1 MDLIFTRPNMEDA
14 GVLHNY
20 EFDLAFGSDENNFE
34 CVVDKNDHCCDF
46 GSFLYFEGTEYGGI
60 IDGIEIK
67 NSTMEV
73 VYSGR
78 TWHGILNSK
87 VIEPDS
93 GQAYLT
99 VTGEANEIIAS
110 LLSRLGLTDLFEA
123 STEDS
128 GLNVSSYKMNRYIS
142 GYDGIRKMLKTV
154 GGKLI
159 FTFRDGK
166 VLLTAAKVHDYSQ
179 DEELDSDMI
188 CLDVRQTANT
198 VNHLICL
205 GSGNLE
211 DRMVIHLY
219 ADENGSISQTQTF
232 SGLAECVAVFDY
244 GNAED
249 EADLLKQGTDRLK
262 ELMQQDNLAVDVND
276 VNDPYDIGDIVG
288 ASDNITNIRIAV
300 PVTKK
305 IVSIKNGL
313 VTIDIKTDNANVSA
327 QPTSDYSGGS
337 GTPGADGQDGKDG
350 EDGKDGISCTHSWNG
365 TVLTVTSA
373 SGTSSADLKGDK
385 GDKGDKGEQGIQG
398 IQGIQGEKGD
408 TGAQGIQ
415 GEKGEKGDKGDKGDT
430 GTFDASMLENY
441 SPLSHEHDAGDIT
454 SGTLPVIRGGTGVTA
469 LAGSSGLLK
478 QLFPS
483 SIASGSIPLLGS
495 GWNNNGYVSTAGL
508 RNMMGAVTKTEMNT
522 AISDAVGSCVQL
534 NDENGFSISSSEGE
548 TEFYPGF
555 VRLWDSY
562 GWSVWVGADLVDG
575 EPMIDDDEF
584 GALYFGTDN
593 DSLVRLRRIANPVQ
607 WYDAA
612 NKDYV
617 DNAVANAGGGG
628 TAMTVAQIR
637 AICT

>member
-46 GSFLYFEGTEYGGI
+46 GSFLYIEGTEYGGI

-87 VIEPDS
+87 VIEPDN
-93 GQAYLT
+93 GQAYL
-99 VTGEANEIIAS
+99 VAAGEANEIIAS

-123 STEDS
+123 SIEDS
-128 GLNVSSYKMNRYIS
+128 GLTVKSYKMNRYIT

-166 VLLTAAKVHDYSQ
+166 VLLTATKAHDYSQ
-179 DEELDSDMI
+179 DEELDSDVL
-188 CLDVRQTANT
+188 CLDVKQTANT

-219 ADENGSISQTQTF
+219 ADENGNISQAQTF
-232 SGLAECVAVFDY
+232 SGLDEHVAVFDY

-249 EADLLKQGTDRLK
+249 EADLLKEGTDRLK
-262 ELMQQDNLAVDVND
+262 ELMQQDNLSVDVND
-276 VNDPYDIGDIVG
+276 VDDPYDIGDIVG

-373 SGTSSADLKGDK
+373 SGTSSADLKGSTGVAGYTPVK
-385 GDKGDKGEQGIQG
+385 GVDYFDGADGKDGKDGYTPQKGVDYFDGQDGQP
-398 IQGIQGEKGD
+398 
-408 TGAQGIQ
+408 GANGQNGVSCTHSWNGTTLTITSAS
-415 GEKGEKGDKGDKGDT
+415 GTSSANLKGDKGDKGDT
-430 GTFDASMLENY
+430 GTFDS
-441 SPLSHEHDAGDIT
+441 S
-454 SGTLPVIRGGTGVTA
+454 A
-469 LAGSSGLLK
+469 LANYVTVDGSQTITGAKTFSAPMVING
-478 QLFPS
+478 
-483 SIASGSIPLLGS
+483 AETGS
-495 GWNNNGYVSTAGL
+495 GQQAMLKALSTNSANRKAWTGRAMIGAKDLTFLVGTYNGLAAIGAHSWTDAAAGK
-508 RNMMGAVTKTEMNT
+508 GAAWAPIYFNPDNS
-522 AISDAVGSCVQL
+522 A
-534 NDENGFSISSSEGE
+534 
-548 TEFYPGF
+548 P
-555 VRLWDSY
+555 
-562 GWSVWVGADLVDG
+562 
-575 EPMIDDDEF
+575 
-584 GALYFGTDN
+584 LYFGANGTGWTANQGTLKVQGSTTSGAGTVD
-593 DSLVRLRRIANPVQ
+593 VYGKLRVNGVE
-607 WYDAA
+607 
-612 NKDYV
+612 V
-617 DNAVANAGGGG
+617 GGGG